1 MAQTYDDYSAERR
14 ARLSP
19 EGKVAV
25 EVFSRAYA
33 VGTALAGARQQRE
46 LTQSALAKLSGVEQ
60 ADISRIERGL
70 LAPTTPT
77 LLRLVEALHA
87 RLTIELVGDDEPWPA
102 SEPVVLTTVARQR
115 LQMPDIQDLTLQEV
129 ATYLDVDLEEI
140 RAHVKAGTA
149 SGQYARS

>member
-1 MAQTYDDYSAERR
+1 MAQTYDDYSAARR

-33 VGTALAGARQQRE
+33 VGTALAGARHQRA

-77 LLRLVEALHA
+77 LLRLVEALRG
-87 RLTIELVGDDEPWPA
+87 RLTIELAGDDEPWPA
-102 SEPVVLTTVARQR
+102 SEPVVLATVARQR
-115 LQMPDIQDLTLQEV
+115 LQTPADQDLTLEMTALASV
-129 ATYLDVDLEEI
+129 AT
-140 RAHVKAGTA
+140 
-149 SGQYARS
+149 

>member
-33 VGTALAGARQQRE
+33 VGMALAGARQQRA

-77 LLRLVEALHA
+77 LLRLVEALHG
-87 RLTIELVGDDEPWPA
+87 RLKIELVGEDEPWSA
-102 SEPVVLTTVARQR
+102 GKPVGLSVTA
-115 LQMPDIQDLTLQEV
+115 
-129 ATYLDVDLEEI
+129 DV
-140 RAHVKAGTA
+140 R
-149 SGQYARS
+149 